1 LTSAETW
8 NRRLS
13 HRWTGRTAAW
23 TAELTRARVRP
34 RKPLRRDGVQLS
46 WPAAETIAGQRS
58 TSELRVTH
66 PPPPPPPPHGLPPAS
81 VPRGDLPIDRELG
94 PRPSPSHPPNSG
106 PPNQK
111 GGNQAPRPAFPPPE
125 MPETR
130 AADQLGRACRTCRPA
145 RRQSSRRWCGV
156 DVVGA
161 LAAACRFRADR
172 RAQTADAAGRHT
184 LAGDLWCSGATLLV
198 NLCTFT
204 VRSKNGRHDVR
215 RRGRIGGVYIPCE
228 LYTLRPSGSEGR
240 PGPCAHAG
248 AQ

>member
-1 LTSAETW
+1 M
-8 NRRLS
+8 
-13 HRWTGRTAAW
+13 
-23 TAELTRARVRP
+23 RP

-66 PPPPPPPPHGLPPAS
+66 PPPPPPHGLPPAS

-145 RRQSSRRWCGV
+145 RRHAGGAVWTWWGRWPRLRRFV
-156 DVVGA
+156 
-161 LAAACRFRADR
+161 RPRSYPPRADR

-215 RRGRIGGVYIPCE
+215 RRGRIGGVYIPSE